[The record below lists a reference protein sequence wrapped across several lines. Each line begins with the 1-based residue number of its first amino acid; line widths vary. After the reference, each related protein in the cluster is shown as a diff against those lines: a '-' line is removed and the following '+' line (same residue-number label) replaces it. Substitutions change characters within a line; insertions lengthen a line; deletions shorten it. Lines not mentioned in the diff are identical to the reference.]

1 MQQCIDIV
9 SAGIAESIGIE
20 RKVGALAGRQMAG
33 KQILQLPGWFQNS
46 HLQEFRRGV
55 VMCV

>member
-1 MQQCIDIV
+1 MQQCIDV
-9 SAGIAESIGIE
+9 
-20 RKVGALAGRQMAG
+20 KVGALSGRQMAG
-33 KQILQLPGWFQNS
+33 KQMLQLPGWFQNS

>member
-1 MQQCIDIV
+1 MQQCIDVV
-9 SAGIAESIGIE
+9 SAGIAEGT
-20 RKVGALAGRQMAG
+20 VGALSGRQMAG
-33 KQILQLPGWFQNS
+33 KQMLQLPGWFQNS